1 MTLCTFK
8 HVNIQIVWKIYLSFE
23 KKKKKKQA
31 HFQIE
36 NYKMFEYK

>member
-8 HVNIQIVWKIYLSFE
+8 HVNIQIAWKIYLSFG
-23 KKKKKKQA
+23 KKEKKQA
-31 HFQIE
+31 HFQID